1 MSQAET
7 WTIGRLLSWTTEY
20 FQRQGFSTP
29 RLDAEVLLAHA
40 LGCERIRL
48 YTQFDVVADEGPR
61 AAFRE
66 MVKRRAAGTP
76 VAYLVGSREFF
87 SLRFHV
93 TPAVL
98 IPRPETEFLVIALL
112 DLAKEASP
120 GTGGAFEI
128 CDVGTG
134 SGIIA
139 ICAARHLPHASVVAV
154 DICREALEVAR
165 RNAVEHDV
173 ADRVEFREGDLLAAV
188 PLDRRFDF
196 IVSNPPY
203 VSESEL
209 ERLESTVREYEPHQA
224 LVAGPRGTEVIERL
238 VAQSAERLKPGGH
251 LLFEISPMIRDAACE
266 VVEQAPNLELV
277 RVIDDL
283 SGLPRV
289 VHARLA

>member
-20 FQRQGFSTP
+20 FQRQGSSTP

-165 RNAVEHDV
+165 RNAVEHAV

-238 VAQSAERLKPGGH
+238 VAQSAERLKPGGR